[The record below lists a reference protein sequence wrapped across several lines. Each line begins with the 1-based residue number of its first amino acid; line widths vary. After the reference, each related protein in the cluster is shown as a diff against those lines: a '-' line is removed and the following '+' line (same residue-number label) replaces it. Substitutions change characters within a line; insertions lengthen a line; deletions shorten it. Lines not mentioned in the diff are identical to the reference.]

1 MQALR
6 LSETDLTKEGAAMTP
21 RVILAID
28 PGRAGGVAVY
38 LPPEAVAPDAGG
50 VLAYP
55 MPDTPGGVLEAV
67 RDAVTAAGGPEH
79 VTAYI
84 ERVSGYAGGPGQPGS
99 AMFRFGEGYGFIQ
112 GVVMTL
118 GMRLELVTPQKWQ
131 KALGLGHREKTQ
143 SKCEWKNKL
152 KAEAERLY
160 PGVKVTLA
168 TADALLLLEYARR
181 MS

>member
-1 MQALR
+1 VR
-6 LSETDLTKEGAAMTP
+6 Y
-21 RVILAID
+21 ILAID
-28 PGRAGGVAVY
+28 PGKSGGMASWS
-38 LPPEAVAPDAGG
+38 DAY
-50 VLAYP
+50 VVKALP
-55 MPDTPGGVLEAV
+55 MPDTPREII
-67 RDAVTAAGGPEH
+67 DAINDYFQVACRNSIVIMEK
-79 VTAYI
+79 
-84 ERVSGYAGGPGQPGS
+84 VSGYAGGGGQPGS

-131 KALGLGHREKTQ
+131 KALGLSHREKTQ

>member
-1 MQALR
+1 VR
-6 LSETDLTKEGAAMTP
+6 N
-21 RVILAID
+21 ILAID
-28 PGRAGGVAVY
+28 PGKSGGMASFGWDSA
-38 LPPEAVAPDAGG
+38 EAF
-50 VLAYP
+50 P
-55 MPDTPGGVLEAV
+55 MPDTPGDVI
-67 RDAVTAAGGPEH
+67 DAIRGFKFGESWNGTPFRLCPGETPIVYMEK
-79 VTAYI
+79 
-84 ERVSGYAGGPGQPGS
+84 VSGYAGGGGQPGS